1 MNASVLEQKSL
12 SSHVTRWYT
21 YCKNFSPS
29 WPLVTTSYIYNWHLV
44 LSVIRM
50 RWLCTILTERNGEN
64 EQRCPGLLTFQRK
77 WSREILPAIAAME
90 GLWDK
95 KGPMCWEIK
104 PVPKHLSLKLLV
116 RDVTGASYTAHKPVF
131 VLPARTVYIS
141 FSFFG
146 RFADTIGWTAMWR
159 WTGSVGMQFLY
170 HFWF

>member
-1 MNASVLEQKSL
+1 MYSKPNQMNASVLEQKSL

-21 YCKNFSPS
+21 YCKNFSLS
-29 WPLVTTSYIYNWHLV
+29 WPLVTTPYIYNWHLV

-77 WSREILPAIAAME
+77 WYREILPAIAE
-90 GLWDK
+90 L
-95 KGPMCWEIK
+95 P
-104 PVPKHLSLKLLV
+104 V

-146 RFADTIGWTAMWR
+146 RFAETIGWTAMWR